1 MTMQQEDLVSTAIV
15 FHKRLN
21 PKLWS
26 KGRLK
31 PEVRF
36 HLLEIA
42 KHFIDFIGIEP
53 LGLTDI
59 TISGSN
65 AGYTFSRNSDLDLHL
80 VVNIPQESE
89 RLMKQLFDAKKN
101 QYNFQHNITLKD
113 IHTEVYVQDAQQV
126 HHSAGIYSVLDNKWL
141 QIPQRREDT
150 LDRAEVK
157 TKYKHFVG
165 TIRSA
170 LRSDNLPAALQV
182 MENIKRLRQQGLD
195 REGELS
201 VENITFKVLRGKG
214 YIDRLREHISI
225 LKANKLSLETNNE
238 N

>member
-1 MTMQQEDLVSTAIV
+1 MQQEDLVSTAIV

-26 KGRLK
+26 KGQLK
-31 PEVRF
+31 KDVRF

-42 KHFIDFIGIEP
+42 QNFIDFIGIEP
-53 LGLTDI
+53 L
-59 TISGSN
+59 
-65 AGYTFSRNSDLDLHL
+65 GYTFSRNSDLDLHL
-80 VVNIPQESE
+80 VVNIPKERE

-101 QYNFQHNITLKD
+101 QYNFQHSIKLKG

-126 HHSAGIYSVLDNKWL
+126 HHSVGVYSVLDDKWL
-141 QIPQRREDT
+141 KIPERKEDT
-150 LDRAEVK
+150 VDRAEVK
-157 TKYKHFVG
+157 VKYKHFVG
-165 TIRSA
+165 SIRAA
-170 LRSDNLPAALQV
+170 LRSDNLQASLQV

-201 VENITFKVLRGKG
+201 VENITFKVLRSKG